1 MLDFLDFKRVA
12 NLMKNKAHFSK
23 EGLHEIRFIK
33 SKMNSRRIFLV
44 DQQ

>member
-1 MLDFLDFKRVA
+1 M
-12 NLMKNKAHFSK
+12 NNKAHLSK

-33 SKMNSRRIFLV
+33 SNSRRAFLFLD